1 MADDKEIQFQ
11 QLSTEELRET
21 GTILPALNG
30 LTVWR
35 KFLQCDYCFEPLD
48 SDYPVYLL
56 QTLHKPGLHLMCGEC
71 WSSTAS
77 SSSGADT

>member
-1 MADDKEIQFQ
+1 MADNKEIEFE

-21 GTILPALNG
+21 GTILPPLNG

-35 KFLQCDYCFEPLD
+35 KFLQCDYCFETLD
-48 SDYPVYLL
+48 TDEPAYLL
-56 QTLHKPGLHLMCGEC
+56 QTVNKSLLHLMCGEC

-77 SSSGADT
+77 SSSDT